1 MKYLYLIP
9 ARAGSKGIPGKNI
22 KPLGGVP
29 LIWHTIRQALEAG
42 APAEDIVVSTD
53 GADIADVAR
62 RGGAAVPFMRPAS
75 LATDTSS
82 SRDVIL
88 HALDTL
94 ADAGRH
100 YDAVVLLQ
108 PTSPLR
114 SPDDILRAIEAYQD
128 GVRRAL
134 RSESASPDHA
144 IPMPGMAVS
153 VSEARTNP
161 YYSAFET
168 DEQGFLHI
176 SKGDGRYTRRQD
188 APKVWEFNGA
198 VYVINPDALRK
209 EEISRLPNIIPVEMP
224 ASRSIDLDTP
234 ADWQRAEEAFR

>member
-1 MKYLYLIP
+1 
-9 ARAGSKGIPGKNI
+9 
-22 KPLGGVP
+22 
-29 LIWHTIRQALEAG
+29 
-42 APAEDIVVSTD
+42 
-53 GADIADVAR
+53 
-62 RGGAAVPFMRPAS
+62 
-75 LATDTSS
+75 
-82 SRDVIL
+82 
-88 HALDTL
+88 
-94 ADAGRH
+94 
-100 YDAVVLLQ
+100 
-108 PTSPLR
+108 
-114 SPDDILRAIEAYQD
+114 
-128 GVRRAL
+128 
-134 RSESASPDHA
+134 
-144 IPMPGMAVS
+144 MPGMAVS

-168 DEQGFLHI
+168 DERGFLHI